1 MARQQYQAAADWF
14 TARPRAKRALDLFRK
29 GCVLAVYLCYGAALA
44 ALAWGRSGYFWCELL
59 APAAAFVLGTA
70 LRAAIGRP
78 RPYEAL
84 HFTPLFPKATRGQ
97 SFPSRHC
104 FAAAAIAV
112 TTLGCCAP
120 LGWALLAVAGCIA
133 VTRVLAG
140 HHYPSDVLAG
150 LGFGAGAALA
160 VCALLRGVCPGW
172 FGYAP
177 VSAAGF
183 LFTVI

>member
-1 MARQQYQAAADWF
+1 MTRQQYQAAADWF

-84 HFTPLFPKATRGQ
+84 DIVSVIPKDTKGK
-97 SFPSRHC
+97 SFPSRHTYS
-104 FAAAAIAV
+104 AWAIAA
-112 TTLGCCAP
+112 TIFMWHAP
-120 LGWALLAVAGCIA
+120 AGAVFLFFALCMGVIRIAGG
-133 VTRVLAG
+133 V
-140 HHYPSDVLAG
+140 HYPVDVLAG
-150 LGFGAGAALA
+150 
-160 VCALLRGVCPGW
+160 ALLGLA
-172 FGYAP
+172 FGLLPLA
-177 VSAAGF
+177 
-183 LFTVI
+183 L